1 MKIKYMKG
9 HDFVSSLRP
18 GELVSSVEERELG
31 PLVSATLP
39 FNSLE
44 GREGDMLSRDLK
56 ICGR

>member
-1 MKIKYMKG
+1 MKG
-9 HDFVSSLRP
+9 HDSVSSLRP